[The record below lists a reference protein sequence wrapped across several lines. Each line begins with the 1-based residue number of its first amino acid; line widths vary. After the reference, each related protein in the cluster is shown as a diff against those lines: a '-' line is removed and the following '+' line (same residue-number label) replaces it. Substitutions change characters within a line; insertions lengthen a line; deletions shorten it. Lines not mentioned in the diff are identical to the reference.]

1 MGDLPINATTAQ
13 GQGVVPSSLLN
24 AFVQTVP
31 NITALRAFVG
41 LAGMQIELQG
51 TAAPGDGGQG
61 AFYWSTTSTAA
72 DNGLTV
78 IKPSGAGA
86 TGTWIRIGGSLLLG
100 NLLILGTVVVL
111 QGTNVA
117 ASVQAVELLGYASV
131 GDLGGGIY
139 YRASVPG
146 AGTGKWQSADGQ
158 WWQLSQ
164 NTPYDPRQ
172 FGAKG
177 DGVTD
182 DHAAFVAAASY
193 GPVLVS
199 PGTYAIAANSALT
212 KFVEMQYG
220 AILKPATGVTITFNG
235 GFNAPIN
242 QCFSNATSGLGT
254 IVFAVGTLSVGYPEW
269 WGGLSSNGSVD
280 AGPGAIAC
288 NVACPVTQFQQADY
302 YSANTFKFQTQFREI
317 RGYNKHWGAIGNS
330 TRLIVTNGTTDVVQL
345 GPDTNPGGG
354 FNSFYQEIHLRDMS
368 VTRGVI
374 VAGNSSPPTCPAGV
388 RVQFTLYC
396 QISNVWSSE
405 SSHGFLF
412 SGNVGT
418 KVNNC
423 YGFRSTSGSVPAT
436 DPFSGFFYDGTA
448 NIGAAGGNASLYIQD
463 CGASIGG
470 SPTLTFSTGFW
481 GYHGYTDCFIS
492 RLETASTQ
500 YGEYLD
506 GTSAGPSGTQDFIAS
521 NCVYDQCTIAG
532 IYMGNGGNETSTTHV
547 GCYTALAVSGAFVA
561 SVQIVSQLGQ
571 NTFIGGQQLC
581 GLNTNDIGFSIT
593 SSSGIFLTKPIIRQA
608 YRPVVINGLSD
619 FEIDVTVNNPTAGN
633 GSDAV
638 YVTGT
643 NTVGYIR
650 PTVSGGAGIFG
661 HGVNLSGAANSR
673 IEVNTSGI
681 DPYTVNSGAPNKLV
695 SNGTQITSV
704 GAFNT
709 TNYASGVIN

>member
-1 MGDLPINATTAQ
+1 MGDLPINATTSQ

-31 NITALRAFVG
+31 NISALRAFVG

-78 IKPSGAGA
+78 IKPSGSGTTGA
-86 TGTWIRIGGSLLLG
+86 WIRIGGSLLLG

-117 ASVQAVELLGYASV
+117 ASVQAVELLGYANV
-131 GDLGGGIY
+131 GDGGGGVY

-199 PGTYAIAANSALT
+199 PGTYAIAANAALT
-212 KFVEMQYG
+212 EFVEMQYG
-220 AILKPATGVTITFNG
+220 AILTPATGVTITFNG

-242 QCFSNATSGLGT
+242 QCFSNATAGLGT

-269 WGGLSSNGSVD
+269 WGGLSSNGAVD

-302 YSANTFKFQTQFREI
+302 YSANTFKFQTQYREI
-317 RGYNKHWGAIGNS
+317 AGHSKHWGAIGNS
-330 TRLIVTNGTTDVVQL
+330 TRLIVESATLDAVQL
-345 GPDTNPGGG
+345 GPNTNPGGG
-354 FNSFYQEIHLRDMS
+354 FNSFYNEIYLHDMS
-368 VTRGVI
+368 ITRSTPVS
-374 VAGNSSPPTCPAGV
+374 GNSVVTTCPAGV

-396 QISNVWSSE
+396 RIFNVWSTE
-405 SSHGFLF
+405 HSHAFLF
-412 SGNVGT
+412 SGNVNT
-418 KVNNC
+418 KAQNC
-423 YGFRSTSGSVPAT
+423 YGFRSSSGTNPTYDPA
-436 DPFSGFFYDGTA
+436 SGFFYDGTI

-463 CGASIGG
+463 CNMTVGG
-470 SPTLTFSTGFW
+470 SPTLTFSVGFW
-481 GYHGYTDCFIS
+481 GYHGYTDTFIE
-492 RLETASTQ
+492 RLETAQTQ

-506 GTSAGPSGTQDFIAS
+506 GTSAGEYGTQDFHSIG
-521 NCVYDQCTIAG
+521 CVYDQCRIAG
-532 IYMGNGGNETSTTHV
+532 VYLTNGGAFTSSEHI
-547 GCYTALAVSGAFVA
+547 GLYTALTVSASAVA
-561 SVQIVSQLGQ
+561 SVVLNNQLGL
-571 NTFIGGQQLC
+571 NLFTGGTVLG
-581 GLNTNDIGFSIT
+581 GLNNPDIGILIESSAGAFFKNTSI
-593 SSSGIFLTKPIIRQA
+593 RDA
-608 YRPVVINGLSD
+608 YKPVVVTGSSD
-619 FEIDVTVNNPTAGN
+619 FELDVKINNPDLGN
-633 GSDAV
+633 NYDAINLS
-638 YVTGT
+638 GT
-643 NTVGYIR
+643 NTVGKIT
-650 PTVSGGAGIFG
+650 PSVQGGAGIFA
-661 HGVNLSGAANSR
+661 HGVNLSGSANSR
-673 IEVNTSGI
+673 IEVNCTGI
-681 DPYTVNSGAPNKLV
+681 DPAAINSGAPNKLI